1 MTLLVHLVLQI
12 HVSLSFG
19 AAGGDDAALNFFH
32 AAIQECFQLCL
43 CPMGVTASHLTTQ
56 VKQASRLKIK
66 ARTCALPFLGPL
78 QCTYVASYR
87 FPARPNS
94 DVDKK
99 KGGGLVGPVS
109 LQRFASPTRIRFP
122 QAQKETVSGPLSHV
136 ACYYPQFS
144 RLFPYTSSPCLAPP
158 TSSSSIRRWVHHCL
172 GFLNHRRVPVR
183 VGLSGVREWRGPDR
197 DRREACG
204 GGVCRRGGGS
214 GERPPAAEFVT
225 EVRRGRR
232 QRHRW

>member
-109 LQRFASPTRIRFP
+109 LQRFASPTKDP
-122 QAQKETVSGPLSHV
+122 VSSGPKRNCEWSPLPCRVLLPSIFPIIPLYV
-136 ACYYPQFS
+136 IPLLGSTDLVFVDSPMGPPPPRLPQ
-144 RLFPYTSSPCLAPP
+144 PP
-158 TSSSSIRRWVHHCL
+158 PRPRASGLERR
-172 GFLNHRRVPVR
+172 P
-183 VGLSGVREWRGPDR
+183 GV
-197 DRREACG
+197 
-204 GGVCRRGGGS
+204 
-214 GERPPAAEFVT
+214 ERP
-225 EVRRGRR
+225 R
-232 QRHRW
+232 